1 MPCSTHAVSL
11 TPARQPGHPMFKRMY
26 RRRAPLLA
34 LALTALSLTALVR
47 PDGSFRL
54 QIDSSPSAIGAAES
68 QADFSVFAGITFDGS
83 VRAIDIAEIA
93 QLEARLLRMHGV
105 LSAEPIATTQT
116 PQSVDDDIE
125 VKSLYHRQLDSPE
138 RAEALWQAAQD
149 DPLNRGRLLSADNR
163 TIALVVDAR
172 GDTPLARQ
180 AIATTLRQVIVD
192 AFAHRTDVGV
202 NMTSAPLISASI
214 GGLLIRQL
222 GIVLPVAMIG
232 FAMLIWLSFRS
243 WPLILVSLV
252 AVAAANLWTLAALV
266 MFGWSLNLVTII
278 IPPLVM
284 ALCVAN
290 VTHVLAACSDNG
302 QIEDS
307 LRELRLPMLL
317 TIITTTIG
325 LLALAVTDLV
335 SIQQFAI
342 LGAIGAMA
350 SGFAAWTFVP
360 AAIRLFQIQPTMW
373 PPMESRLVAG
383 ANRVAAFVIAHDKT
397 VVRTGVVA
405 LVVLTIGALLVEPGA
420 RYIRD
425 LPRTHPE
432 RQAYESISALFGGAN
447 TFQIDIEG
455 AGQDAILL
463 PEILSAVDRLQTWL
477 EARPDV
483 GSAISLPDYVKSI
496 HQALQS
502 GEPAQW
508 KIPDDSSLIKQMMII
523 AAPRDIYQYTDL
535 NFSRLHIRINTPV
548 VETQALR
555 QLFNEIEH
563 ELASFPPGLNPTL
576 SGNAVQLTSTIES
589 LTGGQIRSLSLAAVA
604 IFIVLALLF
613 TSVKVALMAMLPNLL
628 PVIAYF
634 ALLGFTGTPLGP
646 TTALVACIVLGIAV
660 DDTLHLLVR
669 FNQRARACGN
679 ERQAS
684 RESIAQVIRPI
695 TLTTAAVSLG
705 FLTMLSSPFHSQA
718 VFGLLSAV
726 TLVLAWASDLL
737 LAPAVSARA
746 SIVTLWDVMR
756 IDLGADP
763 QQTIPFMQ
771 GMSNRQARL
780 LALAG
785 EFRTLKAGQMLTYKG
800 EERRELYVIIDGEFD
815 AWLIRRAGE
824 RVDLARLTRGACIGE
839 SGLFMQ
845 RRTANVSARTNSRVL
860 VIKLDALERLRRR
873 HSKVS
878 ALAYRNL
885 NLIQA
890 ERMARTTDRVY
901 DGS

>member
-1 MPCSTHAVSL
+1 
-11 TPARQPGHPMFKRMY
+11 
-26 RRRAPLLA
+26 
-34 LALTALSLTALVR
+34 
-47 PDGSFRL
+47 D
-54 QIDSSPSAIGAAES
+54 
-68 QADFSVFAGITFDGS
+68 
-83 VRAIDIAEIA
+83 
-93 QLEARLLRMHGV
+93 
-105 LSAEPIATTQT
+105 
-116 PQSVDDDIE
+116 
-125 VKSLYHRQLDSPE
+125 
-138 RAEALWQAAQD
+138 
-149 DPLNRGRLLSADNR
+149 
-163 TIALVVDAR
+163 
-172 GDTPLARQ
+172 
-180 AIATTLRQVIVD
+180 
-192 AFAHRTDVGV
+192 
-202 NMTSAPLISASI
+202 
-214 GGLLIRQL
+214 
-222 GIVLPVAMIG
+222 
-232 FAMLIWLSFRS
+232 
-243 WPLILVSLV
+243 
-252 AVAAANLWTLAALV
+252 
-266 MFGWSLNLVTII
+266 
-278 IPPLVM
+278 
-284 ALCVAN
+284 
-290 VTHVLAACSDNG
+290 
-302 QIEDS
+302 
-307 LRELRLPMLL
+307 
-317 TIITTTIG
+317 
-325 LLALAVTDLV
+325 
-335 SIQQFAI
+335 
-342 LGAIGAMA
+342 
-350 SGFAAWTFVP
+350 
-360 AAIRLFQIQPTMW
+360 
-373 PPMESRLVAG
+373 
-383 ANRVAAFVIAHDKT
+383 
-397 VVRTGVVA
+397 
-405 LVVLTIGALLVEPGA
+405 
-420 RYIRD
+420 
-425 LPRTHPE
+425 
-432 RQAYESISALFGGAN
+432 
-447 TFQIDIEG
+447 
-455 AGQDAILL
+455 
-463 PEILSAVDRLQTWL
+463 
-477 EARPDV
+477 
-483 GSAISLPDYVKSI
+483 
-496 HQALQS
+496 
-502 GEPAQW
+502 
-508 KIPDDSSLIKQMMII
+508 
-523 AAPRDIYQYTDL
+523 
-535 NFSRLHIRINTPV
+535 
-548 VETQALR
+548 
-555 QLFNEIEH
+555 EIEH